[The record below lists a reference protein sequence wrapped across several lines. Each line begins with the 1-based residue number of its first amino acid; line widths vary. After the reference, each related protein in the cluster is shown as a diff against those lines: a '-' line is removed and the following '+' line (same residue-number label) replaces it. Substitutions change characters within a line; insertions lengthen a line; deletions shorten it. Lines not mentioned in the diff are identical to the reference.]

1 MTHQFRAGGGNRRG
15 MSAAGRQADQSRTG
29 TQCGLPRQAQRAI
42 HAMIAPDH
50 EHMTV
55 GALVRGA
62 RTRRLQHPQ
71 RRRRQ
76 QLRRRRQLAV
86 SVRRHAKIG
95 ERDPA
100 GELGRLTGIQAL
112 FAADEGDRPIRFH
125 GGPEHRAAVG
135 VQAARNINC
144 QHRDSRPVDRLDHG
158 QPFSLEG
165 TVKPGPE
172 QGVHDHL
179 GIRQPCKI
187 ARMDLPACRQIG
199 IARGQRIAA
208 DARGLARLQNRDTA
222 VRLQCEAGKHI
233 AVAPVIAGAAYH
245 DDATGLG
252 PVPAQGIPGHR
263 ARPRHQGVAGN
274 SGLLDRRAVEFA
286 HLLGGV

>member
-1 MTHQFRAGGGNRRG
+1 MP
-15 MSAAGRQADQSRTG
+15 AAGRQADQSRTG
-29 TQCGLPRQAQRAI
+29 AQCGLSRQTQRAI

-50 EHMTV
+50 EHVTV

-62 RTRRLQHPQ
+62 RTRRRQHPQ

-76 QLRRRRQLAV
+76 QLRRCRQLAV
-86 SVRRHAKIG
+86 GARRHAKIG
-95 ERDPA
+95 ERDLA
-100 GELGRLTGIQAL
+100 GELGRLTGVQPL
-112 FAADEGDRPIRFH
+112 LAADEGDRAMRFH
-125 GGPEHRAAVG
+125 SGPEHRTAVG
-135 VQAARNINC
+135 VQAARNING
-144 QHRDSRPVDRLDHG
+144 QHRDSRAVDRLDHG
-158 QPFSLEG
+158 QPFPLEG

-172 QGVHDHL
+172 QGIHDHL

-222 VRLQCEAGKHI
+222 VRLQRKAGKHI
-233 AVAPVIAGAAYH
+233 AVAPVIAGTAYH
-245 DDATGLG
+245 DDATGLR
-252 PVPAQGIPGHR
+252 PVPAQGIPGRR
-263 ARPRHQGVAGN
+263 ARPRHQGIAGN

-286 HLLGGV
+286 HLFGGV